1 MACYAPNTPSP
12 ISSSQIGY
20 SVSHTL
26 NTLTATSV
34 NEYQAT
40 SVFINNIPVG
50 VWSLSGNVYAVG
62 PNSNSQCVTHVYAS
76 VLTDL
81 NVIVCTA
88 GFKGGTSNPLFNIYT
103 PYSGV
108 FYSDGTSDLSVNYGI
123 ASTVVGAG
131 IFGSIVLTK
140 IA

>member
-20 SVSHTL
+20 SVSYTL
-26 NTLTATSV
+26 STLTATFA
-34 NEYQAT
+34 NTYEAT

-50 VWSLSGNVYAVG
+50 VWSLSGNVFAVG
-62 PNSNSQCVTHVYAS
+62 PNFNSQCVTHVYAS
-76 VLTDL
+76 VIKDL
-81 NVIVCTA
+81 NVTVCSA
-88 GFKGGTSNPLFNIYT
+88 GFKGDPLFNIYT
-103 PYSGV
+103 PYNGV

-123 ASTVVGAG
+123 TSTVVGAG
-131 IFGSIVLTK
+131 IYGSIVLTK